1 MRSDNMV
8 WYEGLPLL
16 DVLDKMEDPKILVD
30 KQPLRL
36 PLICIYKIGGVGT
49 ICRLVKVTSMES
61 DVDGNAP

>member
-16 DVLDKMEDPKILVD
+16 DVLDEMEDPKILVD

-49 ICRLVKVTSMES
+49 ICRLV
-61 DVDGNAP
+61 N